1 MCKATALGS
10 PSPPPPQE
18 LETHLEAEEGARQKL
33 QLEKVTTEA
42 KMKKFEEDLLLL
54 EDQNSKLSKVGPL
67 GSTTSWVSGR
77 SLWGRGH
84 TRARYGRWAPAVIL
98 VQ

>member
-1 MCKATALGS
+1 MTCAKPQPWDPHPLH
-10 PSPPPPQE
+10 PPQE

-54 EDQNSKLSKVGPL
+54 EDQNSKLSKVGP
-67 GSTTSWVSGR
+67 GSAREASGGHGKARWV
-77 SLWGRGH
+77 
-84 TRARYGRWAPAVIL
+84 PAGIL